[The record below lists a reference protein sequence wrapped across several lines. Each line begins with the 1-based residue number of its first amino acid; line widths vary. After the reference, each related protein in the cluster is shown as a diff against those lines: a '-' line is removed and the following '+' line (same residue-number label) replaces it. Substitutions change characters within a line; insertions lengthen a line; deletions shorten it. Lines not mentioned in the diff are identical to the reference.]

1 MSLSKGPVLSLT
13 KGLLNP
19 FNIIL
24 TIFNIILTIWESTGG
39 RKECQG
45 LHSKSSN
52 HIAAEIALLMGI
64 PLI

>member
-19 FNIIL
+19 
-24 TIFNIILTIWESTGG
+24 FNIILTIWESTGG